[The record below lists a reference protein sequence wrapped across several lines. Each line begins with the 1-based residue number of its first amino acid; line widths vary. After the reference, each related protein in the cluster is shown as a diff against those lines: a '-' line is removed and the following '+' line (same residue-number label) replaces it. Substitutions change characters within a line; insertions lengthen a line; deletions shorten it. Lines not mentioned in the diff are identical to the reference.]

1 MFFSINYFRSVFFI
15 LLVLVS
21 GQNLRAQTINNG
33 LKFSTIKEV
42 KLEDSNNFS
51 VILQLE
57 NTTNDTIN
65 ARLGLK
71 IPSAIRSYSQDNLQI
86 KINPNK
92 KAFIPMQ
99 FTVSKSQMAGK
110 LDLEFNIIDFLSKK
124 EIGKSVTS
132 VVVLQKRNIK
142 IFPVQSNIF
151 YRQEG
156 DSIHYELKVM
166 NMGNQAEEILLTNV
180 LPDFRGS
187 YTYNNK
193 RLIVEAFQ
201 EKIVRFSKYVD
212 RDMMKIESFQANVSG
227 YTTTKDFA
235 GNVFFTIQNAS
246 SNRVYIDP
254 TMLNQN
260 WTNFSSNYVRLTARD
275 INSANANYNLMAHQE
290 FSVGLNEFAYNINGT
305 TWNKNQDMVLTDSWV
320 KYQRKD
326 KGILIGSINN
336 NDFDI
341 PVNGRGVMLFNN
353 YDKND
358 NRIVVGTVEKNY
370 NLLDDLTNDVF
381 KNSNTTFANGRFLIK
396 DKNELETTALF
407 DRTYSTTNFILTNGY
422 KWVTPNK
429 WNHSVKFGYGLSKF
443 KETNDVE
450 NSMSISANVSG
461 TIGKFDFYSS
471 NYYSSGYYPG
481 TRRGA
486 LYLNQR
492 LQRTFSKFSLWSS
505 LTVTNNN
512 PKSIDPYLINYMQAN
527 ESKALRFETGISFKL
542 ASHFNLSIS
551 PKLNIEKSNILN
563 YETFKYMPM
572 DFKSAYLNGTFT
584 WLSNSR
590 VHQLVLNALGGFSE
604 LNELSKVDPIVYG
617 QLTWNVKNFQLNSI
631 YQRGSMMIAEVYSTN
646 NLNHQLERF
655 TTSASFRQSFFQKK
669 LNTAVSTYYNID
681 KNFGNT
687 LTFGASLDY
696 QPIDDFIVST
706 QANFSHYDS
715 KTLNS
720 KQTYLQVGVQY
731 NLPAKRTV
739 TDVKDGTLNL
749 FVFYDYN
756 ANGIFDEG
764 DKVADSRNVKIN
776 ETNFI
781 TDLEGNIKY
790 KKVPYGNYL
799 IKLPGQKWFAQDYAV
814 NINSKT
820 TSISIPMQQ
829 TGVVRGKVEY
839 ELSSNLEYQV
849 SANLFGFT
857 LIFNHEN
864 GQIFTVKTNDR
875 GEYTAFL
882 PVGNYTFHLLENSLP
897 EHVYAKTYLNKI
909 TVEKEQ
915 NTEYEPLILKIKE
928 RKVNIKRFGS

>member
-1 MFFSINYFRSVFFI
+1 M
-15 LLVLVS
+15 
-21 GQNLRAQTINNG
+21 
-33 LKFSTIKEV
+33 KFSTIKEV
-42 KLEDSNNFS
+42 KLEDDNNFS

-65 ARLGLK
+65 ALLDLK
-71 IPSAIRSYSQDNLQI
+71 IPSSIRSYSQDNLQL
-86 KINPNK
+86 KINPKN

-99 FTVSKSQMAGK
+99 FTVNKSQMAGK
-110 LDLEFNIIDFLSKK
+110 LDLEFSLIDFLSKK
-124 EIGKSVTS
+124 EIGKSITS
-132 VVVLQKRNIK
+132 VIVLQKRNIK
-142 IFPVQSNIF
+142 IFPVQSTIF

-166 NMGNQAEEILLTNV
+166 NMGNQAEEVLLTNV
-180 LPDFRGS
+180 LPDFRGNFIS
-187 YTYNNK
+187 DNK
-193 RLIVEAFQ
+193 RIKIDAFQ
-201 EKIVRFSKYVD
+201 EKTVRFSKYVD
-212 RDMMKIESFQANVSG
+212 RDMMKIEGFQANVSG
-227 YTTTKDFA
+227 YTNTKDFA
-235 GNVFFTIQNAS
+235 GNVFFMIQNAS
-246 SNRVYIDP
+246 SNRVYTDP

-260 WTNFSSNYVRLTARD
+260 WTNFSTNYVRLSARD
-275 INSANANYNLMAHQE
+275 INSTNANYNLMAHQE

-305 TWNKNQDMVLTDSWV
+305 SWQNDQDMVLTDSWI
-320 KYQRKD
+320 KYQRKN

-341 PVNGRGVMLFNN
+341 PINGRGLMLFNN
-353 YDKND
+353 YDKNN

-370 NLLDDLTNDVF
+370 NLLDDLNNDIF
-381 KNSNTTFANGRFLIK
+381 KNSHTTFANSRFLIK

-407 DRTYSTTNFILTNGY
+407 DRNYSTTNFVLTNGY
-422 KWVTPNK
+422 KWITPNK
-429 WNHSVKFGYGLSKF
+429 WTHSVKFGYGLSKF
-443 KETNDVE
+443 KETNDIE
-450 NSMSISANVSG
+450 NSLSVSANVSG

-492 LQRTFSKFSLWSS
+492 LQRTFSKFSMWSS
-505 LTVTNNN
+505 LTITNNN
-512 PKSIDPYLINYMQAN
+512 PKSIDPYLINYLQAN

-542 ASHFNLSIS
+542 AHHFNLSIS
-551 PKLNIEKSNILN
+551 PKFNIEKSNILN
-563 YETFKYMPM
+563 YEKFTYSPM
-572 DFKSAYLNGTFT
+572 HFKSIYLNGSFT

-590 VHQLVLNALGGFSE
+590 VHQLVFNTLGGFSE
-604 LNELSKVDPIVYG
+604 LNDLNKIDPIVYG
-617 QLTWNVKNFQLNSI
+617 QFTWNVKNFQLNTI
-631 YQRGSMMIAEVYSTN
+631 YQRGSMMIAEVYSTY

-669 LNTAVSTYYNID
+669 LNTSVSTYYNID

-687 LTFGASLDY
+687 ITFGANVDY
-696 QPIDDFIVST
+696 HPIDNFILSA
-706 QANFSHYDS
+706 QANLSHYDS
-715 KTLNS
+715 KILYS

-731 NLPAKRTV
+731 NLPAKSAV
-739 TDVKDGTLNL
+739 TDVKNGTLNL

-776 ETNFI
+776 DTNFI
-781 TDLEGNIKY
+781 TDLNGNIKY
-790 KKVPYGNYL
+790 RKVPYGSYL
-799 IKLPGQKWFAQDYAV
+799 IKFPGQKWFAQDYII
-814 NINSKT
+814 NINEKT
-820 TSISIPMQQ
+820 TTISIPMQQ

-839 ELSSNLEYQV
+839 ELSSKLEYQV

-882 PVGNYTFHLLENSLP
+882 PVGNYTFYLLENSLP
-897 EHVYAKTYLNKI
+897 EHVYAKKHLNKV

-915 NTEYEPLILKIKE
+915 NIEYEPLILKIKE